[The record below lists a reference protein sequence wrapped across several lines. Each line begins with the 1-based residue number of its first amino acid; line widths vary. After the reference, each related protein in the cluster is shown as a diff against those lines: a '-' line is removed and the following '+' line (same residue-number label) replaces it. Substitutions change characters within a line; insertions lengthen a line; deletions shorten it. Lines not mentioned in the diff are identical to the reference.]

1 MNRRVLISGCSGG
14 GKSTLLAELAE
25 RGFSVVEEPG
35 RRIVKQELESNG
47 NALPW
52 TDMAAFAH
60 RAIEVA
66 IEDYVAA
73 SAQPGWTF
81 FDRGFVDAAA
91 ALQHATGE
99 PFQEELITA
108 NRYHER
114 VFLTPPWPEIYGTDP
129 ERRHG
134 FDDAVAEYD
143 RLAMLLPVLGYEIVM
158 LPNVPVRDRAVFILE
173 HLPGLGLVSLVSRKS

>member
-14 GKSTLLAELAE
+14 GKSTLLAELSA

-35 RRIVKQELESNG
+35 RRIVKQELKSNG

-52 TDMAAFAH
+52 IDMAAFAR

-66 IEDYVAA
+66 REDHVAA
-73 SAQPGWTF
+73 SSQPGWAF
-81 FDRGFVDAAA
+81 FDRGIVDAASS
-91 ALQHATGE
+91 LQHATGE
-99 PFQEELITA
+99 PLQEELIAT

-114 VFLTPPWPEIYGTDP
+114 VFLTPPWSEIYGTEP

-143 RLAMLLPVLGYEIVM
+143 RLATLLPVLGYEIVI
-158 LPNVPVRDRAVFILE
+158 LPNVPVRDRADFILE
-173 HLPGLGLVSLVSRKS
+173 HLPESG